1 MVLRA
6 LLTGGTG
13 TLGTELKKLSGDDIE
28 FYSPPSTE
36 CNILNREQIEI
47 CFKKKHFD
55 LVVHCAAATNVTEI
69 EKSPLGALET
79 NVIGT
84 INLVRECMRHN
95 KKMIFIS
102 TDYVFDGD
110 KGNYSIHE
118 PINPLS
124 KYAKTKASAELAV
137 RTYDNSLI
145 IRTSF
150 YGHEF
155 PYEKAFIDQW
165 TSKDYIDVIAPKVLD
180 VIKSDKIG
188 IVHIGS
194 PRRSVYE
201 IAQKRKPNVEAISR
215 SSIDFEV
222 PCDTSLKEEKC

>member
-1 MVLRA
+1 VVLRA
-6 LLTGGTG
+6 LLTGGSG

-28 FYSPPSTE
+28 FYSPSSTE

-95 KKMIFIS
+95 KKIIFIS

-110 KGNYSIHE
+110 RGNYSINE

-137 RTYDNSLI
+137 RTYDNSLV

-165 TSKDYIDVIAPKVLD
+165 TSKDYVDVIAPKVLGA
-180 VIKSDKIG
+180 IRSDKMG

-201 IAQKRKPNVEAISR
+201 IALERREDVEPIRLSEINFKIPR
-215 SSIDFEV
+215 DVSFKNE
-222 PCDTSLKEEKC
+222 

>member
-1 MVLRA
+1 MRA
-6 LLTGGTG
+6 LLTGGSG

-28 FYSPPSTE
+28 FYSPSSTE

-95 KKMIFIS
+95 KKIIFIS

-110 KGNYSIHE
+110 RGNYSINE

-137 RTYDNSLI
+137 RTYDNSLV

-165 TSKDYIDVIAPKVLD
+165 TSKDYVDVIAPKVLGA
-180 VIKSDKIG
+180 IRSDKMG

-201 IAQKRKPNVEAISR
+201 IALERREDVEPIRLSEINFKIPR
-215 SSIDFEV
+215 DVSFKNE
-222 PCDTSLKEEKC
+222 

>member
-1 MVLRA
+1 VVLRA

-13 TLGTELKKLSGDDIE
+13 TLGIELKKLSGDDIQ
-28 FYSPPSTE
+28 FYSPSSSE
-36 CNILNREQIEI
+36 CNILNQEQIEN
-47 CFKKKHFD
+47 CFKQRGFD

-69 EKSPLGALET
+69 EKNPLNALET

-84 INLVRECMRHN
+84 INLLRECARHS
-95 KKMIFIS
+95 KKMVFIS

-110 KGNYSIHE
+110 KGNYSIHD

-137 RTYDNSLI
+137 RTYDNSLV

-150 YGHEF
+150 YGHDF

-165 TSKDYIDVIAPKVLD
+165 TSKDYIDVIAPKILD
-180 VIKSDKIG
+180 VIKSDKVG

-201 IAQKRKPNVEAISR
+201 IALERREDVEPIR
-215 SSIDFEV
+215 LK
-222 PCDTSLKEEKC
+222 DTEFKIPRDVSLLP

>member
-13 TLGTELKKLSGDDIE
+13 TLGTELKKLSGDDIQ
-28 FYSPPSTE
+28 FYSPSSSE
-36 CNILNREQIEI
+36 CNILNQEQIEN
-47 CFKKKHFD
+47 CFKQRDFD

-69 EKSPLGALET
+69 EKNPLNALET

-84 INLVRECMRHN
+84 INLLRECARHS
-95 KKMIFIS
+95 KKMVFIS

-110 KGNYSIHE
+110 KGNYSIHD

-137 RTYDNSLI
+137 RTYDNSLV

-150 YGHEF
+150 YGHDF

-165 TSKDYIDVIAPKVLD
+165 TSKDYVDVIAPKVLGA
-180 VIKSDKIG
+180 IRSDKMG

-201 IAQKRKPNVEAISR
+201 IALERREGVEPIRLSEINFKIPR
-215 SSIDFEV
+215 DVSFKNE
-222 PCDTSLKEEKC
+222 

>member
-6 LLTGGTG
+6 LLTGGSG

-28 FYSPPSTE
+28 FYSPSSTE

-95 KKMIFIS
+95 KKIIFIS

-110 KGNYSIHE
+110 RGNYSINE

-137 RTYDNSLI
+137 RTYDNSLV

-165 TSKDYIDVIAPKVLD
+165 TSKDYVDVIAPKVLGA
-180 VIKSDKIG
+180 IRSDKMG

-201 IAQKRKPNVEAISR
+201 IALERREDVEPIRLSEINFKIPR
-215 SSIDFEV
+215 DVSFKNE
-222 PCDTSLKEEKC
+222 

>member
-1 MVLRA
+1 VVLRA

-13 TLGTELKKLSGDDIE
+13 TLGTELKKLSGDDIQ
-28 FYSPPSTE
+28 FYSPSSSE
-36 CNILNREQIEI
+36 CNILNQEQIEN
-47 CFKKKHFD
+47 CFKQRDFD

-69 EKSPLGALET
+69 EKNPLNALEI

-84 INLVRECMRHN
+84 INLLRECARHS
-95 KKMIFIS
+95 KKMVFIS

-110 KGNYSIHE
+110 KGNYSIHD

-124 KYAKTKASAELAV
+124 KYAKTKASAELAA
-137 RTYDNSLI
+137 RTYDNSLV

-165 TSKDYIDVIAPKVLD
+165 TSKDYVDVIAPKVLNA
-180 VIKSDKIG
+180 IKSDKVG
-188 IVHIGS
+188 IIHIGS
-194 PRRSVYE
+194 LRSSVYE
-201 IAQKRKPNVEAISR
+201 IAKKRNKNVKQMSR
-215 SSIDFEV
+215 KDIRFKI
-222 PCDTSLKEEKC
+222 PKDTSLRQKE